1 MLNLEILIKIVG
13 GIMDPVAFTIFGID
27 IMWYGVLISLG
38 VLLGVIFALRECK
51 RIGFKEDDLLDFLL
65 VAIPSAIVGA
75 RAYYVIFSWD
85 YYSKNPG
92 EIINIRNGGL
102 AIHGALI
109 AGVIVGVL
117 FCRIRK
123 INVLKLLDIVMPS
136 VALGQAIGRWGNFI
150 NQEAHG
156 GPTNLPWGIMV
167 NGQKVHP
174 TFLYESIF
182 DFCIFLFLMWFRKNK
197 KTTDGQVLGLYL
209 ILYSAGRFLVEG
221 LRTDS
226 LMFLGMRVA
235 QLISLASVL
244 AGVLLLLYIKK
255 KNNSIKN

>member
-1 MLNLEILIKIVG
+1 MN
-13 GIMDPVAFTIFGID
+13 PVAFTIFGVD
-27 IMWYGVLISLG
+27 IMWYGVLISTG
-38 VLLGVIFALRECK
+38 VLLGVVFALRECK
-51 RIGFKEDDLLDFLL
+51 RIGFKEDNLLDFLL
-65 VAIPSAIVGA
+65 YAIPAAIVGA

-85 YYSKNPG
+85 FYSKNPDQ
-92 EIINIRNGGL
+92 IINIRNGGL

-109 AGVIVGVL
+109 AGVIVGIL
-117 FCRIRK
+117 FCKIRK
-123 INVLKLLDIVMPS
+123 IKVLELLDIVMPS

-156 GPTNLPWGIMV
+156 GPTDLPWGIIV

-174 TFLYESIF
+174 TFLYESVI
-182 DFCIFLFLMWFRKNK
+182 DFFIFLFLIWFRKNK

-235 QLISLASVL
+235 QLISLGSIL
-244 AGVLLLLYIKK
+244 LGVLLLVYLKK

>member
-1 MLNLEILIKIVG
+1 MN
-13 GIMDPVAFTIFGID
+13 PVAFTIFGVD
-27 IMWYGVLISLG
+27 IMWYGVLISTG
-38 VLLGVIFALRECK
+38 VLLGVVFALRECK
-51 RIGFKEDDLLDFLL
+51 RIGFKEDNLLDFLL
-65 VAIPSAIVGA
+65 YAIPAAIVGA

-85 YYSKNPG
+85 FYSKNPDQ
-92 EIINIRNGGL
+92 IINIRNGGL

-117 FCRIRK
+117 FCKIRK
-123 INVLKLLDIVMPS
+123 IKLFELLDIVMPS

-156 GPTNLPWGIMV
+156 GPTDLPWGIIV

-174 TFLYESIF
+174 TFLYESVI
-182 DFCIFLFLMWFRKNK
+182 DFFIFLFLIWFRKNK

-209 ILYSAGRFLVEG
+209 ILYSAGRFFVEG

-226 LMFLGMRVA
+226 LMFLEMRVA
-235 QLISLASVL
+235 QLISLGSIL
-244 AGVLLLLYIKK
+244 LGVLLLVYLKK

>member
-1 MLNLEILIKIVG
+1 MN
-13 GIMDPVAFTIFGID
+13 PVAFTIFGVD
-27 IMWYGVLISLG
+27 IMWYGVLISTG
-38 VLLGVIFALRECK
+38 VLLGVVFALKECK
-51 RIGFKEDDLLDFLL
+51 RIGFKEDNLLDFLL
-65 VAIPSAIVGA
+65 YAIPAAIIGA

-85 YYSKNPG
+85 FYSKNPDQ
-92 EIINIRNGGL
+92 IINIRNGGL

-117 FCRIRK
+117 FCKKRK
-123 INVLKLLDIVMPS
+123 IKVLELLDIVMPS

-156 GPTNLPWGIMV
+156 GPTDLPWGIIV

-174 TFLYESIF
+174 TFLYESII
-182 DFCIFLFLMWFRKNK
+182 DLCIFLFLMWFRKNK

-209 ILYSAGRFLVEG
+209 IFYSAGRFFVEG

-235 QLISLASVL
+235 QLISLGSIL
-244 AGVLLLLYIKK
+244 LGVLLLVYLNKK
-255 KNNSIKN
+255 KAQK

>member
-1 MLNLEILIKIVG
+1 MN
-13 GIMDPVAFTIFGID
+13 PVAFTIFGVD
-27 IMWYGVLISLG
+27 IMWYGVLISTG
-38 VLLGVIFALRECK
+38 VLLGVVFALRECK
-51 RIGFKEDDLLDFLL
+51 RIGFKEDNLLDFLL
-65 VAIPSAIVGA
+65 YAIPAAIVGA

-85 YYSKNPG
+85 FYSKNPDQ
-92 EIINIRNGGL
+92 IINIRNGGL

-117 FCRIRK
+117 FCKIRK
-123 INVLKLLDIVMPS
+123 IKVLELLDIVMPS

-156 GPTNLPWGIMV
+156 GPTDLPWGIIV

-174 TFLYESIF
+174 TFLYESII
-182 DFCIFLFLMWFRKNK
+182 DFCIFLFLIWFRKNK

-209 ILYSAGRFLVEG
+209 ILYSAGRFFVEG

-226 LMFLGMRVA
+226 LMFWGMRVA
-235 QLISLASVL
+235 QLISLGSIL
-244 AGVLLLLYIKK
+244 IGVLLLVYLNKRK
-255 KNNSIKN
+255 AQK

>member
-1 MLNLEILIKIVG
+1 MN
-13 GIMDPVAFTIFGID
+13 PVAFTIFGVD
-27 IMWYGVLISLG
+27 IMWYGVLISTG
-38 VLLGVIFALRECK
+38 VLLGVVFALRECK
-51 RIGFKEDDLLDFLL
+51 RIGFKEDNLLDFLL
-65 VAIPSAIVGA
+65 YAIPAAIVGA

-85 YYSKNPG
+85 FYSKNPDQ
-92 EIINIRNGGL
+92 IINIRNGGL

-117 FCRIRK
+117 FCKIRK
-123 INVLKLLDIVMPS
+123 IKVLELLDIVMPS

-156 GPTNLPWGIMV
+156 GPTDLPWGIIV

-174 TFLYESIF
+174 TFLYESVI
-182 DFCIFLFLMWFRKNK
+182 DFCIFLFLIWFRKNK

-209 ILYSAGRFLVEG
+209 ILYSAGRFFVEG

-235 QLISLASVL
+235 QLISLGSIL
-244 AGVLLLLYIKK
+244 LGVILLVYFKK
-255 KNNSIKN
+255 RNNSIKN

>member
-1 MLNLEILIKIVG
+1 MN
-13 GIMDPVAFTIFGID
+13 PVAFTIFGVD
-27 IMWYGVLISLG
+27 IMWYGVLISTG
-38 VLLGVIFALRECK
+38 VLLGVVFALRECK
-51 RIGFKEDDLLDFLL
+51 RIGFKEDNLLDFLL
-65 VAIPSAIVGA
+65 YAIPAAIVGA

-85 YYSKNPG
+85 FYSKNPDQ
-92 EIINIRNGGL
+92 IINIRNGGL

-117 FCRIRK
+117 FCKIRK
-123 INVLKLLDIVMPS
+123 IKLFELLDIVMPS

-156 GPTNLPWGIMV
+156 GPTDLPWGIIV

-174 TFLYESIF
+174 TFLYESVI
-182 DFCIFLFLMWFRKNK
+182 DFFIFLFLIWFRKNK

-209 ILYSAGRFLVEG
+209 ILYSAGRFFVEG

-235 QLISLASVL
+235 QLISLGSIL
-244 AGVLLLLYIKK
+244 LGVLLLVYLKK

>member
-1 MLNLEILIKIVG
+1 
-13 GIMDPVAFTIFGID
+13 MDPVAFRIFGIE
-27 IMWYGVLISLG
+27 IMWYGVLISFG

-51 RIGFKEDDLLDFLL
+51 RIGFKEDNLLDFLL
-65 VAIPSAIVGA
+65 YAIPSAIVGA

-85 YYSKNPG
+85 YYSKNLN

-109 AGVIVGVL
+109 AGVIVGIF
-117 FCRIRK
+117 FCKKRK
-123 INVLKLLDIVMPS
+123 INVLQLLDIVMPS
-136 VALGQAIGRWGNFI
+136 VALGQSIGRWGNFV
-150 NQEAHG
+150 NQEAFG

-174 TFLYESIF
+174 TFLYESVIDFSIF
-182 DFCIFLFLMWFRKNK
+182 IFLMWFRKNK

-209 ILYSAGRFLVEG
+209 ILYSAGRFVVEG
-221 LRTDS
+221 MRTDS

-235 QLISLASVL
+235 QLISLGSIL
-244 AGVLLLLYIKK
+244 IGVLLLVYLKK
-255 KNNSIKN
+255 KKTLE

>member
-1 MLNLEILIKIVG
+1 MN
-13 GIMDPVAFTIFGID
+13 PVAFTIFGVD
-27 IMWYGVLISLG
+27 IMWYGVLISTG
-38 VLLGVIFALRECK
+38 VLLGVVFALRECK
-51 RIGFKEDDLLDFLL
+51 RIGFKEDNLLDFLL
-65 VAIPSAIVGA
+65 YAIPAAIVGA

-85 YYSKNPG
+85 FYSKNPDQ
-92 EIINIRNGGL
+92 IINIRNGGL

-109 AGVIVGVL
+109 VGVIVGVL
-117 FCRIRK
+117 FCKKRK
-123 INVLKLLDIVMPS
+123 IKVLELLDIVMPS

-156 GPTNLPWGIMV
+156 GPTDLPWGIIV

-174 TFLYESIF
+174 TFLYESVI
-182 DFCIFLFLMWFRKNK
+182 DFCIFLFLIWFRKNK

-209 ILYSAGRFLVEG
+209 ILYSAGRFFVEG

-235 QLISLASVL
+235 QLISLGSVML
-244 AGVLLLLYIKK
+244 GVILLVYLKRKK
-255 KNNSIKN
+255 TQK

>member
-1 MLNLEILIKIVG
+1 MFNLEILIKILG

-65 VAIPSAIVGA
+65 IAIPSAIVGA

-109 AGVIVGVL
+109 AGVIVGVI

-255 KNNSIKN
+255 KKEQ